1 LAPSGFH
8 LSTEPHLEGMS
19 GSRLFDAEG
28 VATRPRRLVDDGVLR
43 GFLHNLETATR
54 DGIDPTG
61 DAVRGYT
68 GRVGSG
74 FSNLLVDRSHGAPVS
89 SLAQA
94 FPRLLHVVK
103 LEGSTGCSPVS
114 GDLSIGVQGFLL
126 EGTVRTPVDRVSLS
140 GNIFD
145 LLEGIVGWGDHYPV
159 GIRSQFV
166 PAILTRSLQLAS

>member
-1 LAPSGFH
+1 
-8 LSTEPHLEGMS
+8 
-19 GSRLFDAEG
+19 
-28 VATRPRRLVDDGVLR
+28 
-43 GFLHNLETATR
+43 
-54 DGIDPTG
+54 
-61 DAVRGYT
+61 
-68 GRVGSG
+68 
-74 FSNLLVDRSHGAPVS
+74 
-89 SLAQA
+89 
-94 FPRLLHVVK
+94 VVK